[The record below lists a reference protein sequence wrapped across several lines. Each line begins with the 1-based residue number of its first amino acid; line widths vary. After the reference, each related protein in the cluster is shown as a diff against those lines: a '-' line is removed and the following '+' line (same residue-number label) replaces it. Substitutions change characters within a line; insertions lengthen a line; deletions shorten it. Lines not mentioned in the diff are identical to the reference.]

1 MLIFVSKTFAG
12 GIELVLL
19 VIFAFLFF
27 NRSKFFYYLSA
38 FSFDKLITSLLK
50 NLYLK
55 PRPYM
60 EN

>member
-1 MLIFVSKTFAG
+1 MLLFASKTLAG

-38 FSFDKLITSLLK
+38 FFFEKFIPK
-50 NLYLK
+50 A
-55 PRPYM
+55 
-60 EN
+60 